1 MIYISIGL
9 NVLFLVM
16 IIAFMRR
23 ALIVQEF
30 IKALRLI
37 SPPTVKEVIE
47 EIDKSIDENDYNKI
61 ERITNKI
68 KNLFFR

>member
-23 ALIVQEF
+23 ALIVQEC
-30 IKALRLI
+30 IKALKLI
-37 SPPTVKEVIE
+37 SPPTVKPIIE
-47 EIDKSIDENDYNKI
+47 ELDKSIDENDYDKI
-61 ERITNKI
+61 KRITQAI
-68 KNLFFR
+68 KSLIFR